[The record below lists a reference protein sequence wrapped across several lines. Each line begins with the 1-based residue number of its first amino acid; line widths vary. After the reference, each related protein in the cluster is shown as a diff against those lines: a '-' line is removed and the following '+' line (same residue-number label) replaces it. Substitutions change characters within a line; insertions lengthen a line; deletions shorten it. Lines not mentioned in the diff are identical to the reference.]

1 MPRGKP
7 RSSETREA
15 GTRAAKSREVPKT
28 THTSRF
34 YIPKEVIPKGMT
46 YAWVAV
52 AFDNSGTPNSDNW
65 RNKYRAGWR
74 PVPRNRHPE
83 LFPPVP
89 NIGFGD
95 DSDDLIK
102 EGGQV
107 LCEKPTADV
116 NAAKRENERKS
127 LEQMQGVSWTQGQ
140 NMNPFAQTMPRVDL
154 GSTPTEFAHSA
165 EFKE

>member
-1 MPRGKP
+1 MPRGRP
-7 RSSETREA
+7 RSAEAREA
-15 GTRAAKSREVPKT
+15 TSRGAEARPVPKT
-28 THTSRF
+28 THTSRL
-34 YIPKEVIPKGMT
+34 YIPPHVIPKGMT

-52 AFDNSGTPNSDNW
+52 AFDNAGTPNSDNW

-74 PVPRNRHPE
+74 PVPRTRHPD

-95 DSDDLIK
+95 DSDDMIK

-107 LCEKPTADV
+107 LCEKSTRDV
-116 NAAKRENERKS
+116 NAAKAENERKS
-127 LEQMQGVSWTQGQ
+127 LEQMNGISWTQGAAQ
-140 NMNPFAQTMPRVDL
+140 NPFAQTMPRVDY
-154 GSTPTEFAHSA
+154 GSSKTEFAHAA